1 MYELARRGYRVQLTD
16 SRFPTYDMLVV
27 SPAGKHFGIEVKGQS
42 TKNFWR
48 FNDCAPH
55 HEMYY
60 AFVFV
65 PREGTPRVFIM
76 NSGTTIQLWKEY
88 KNNATKKGAKE
99 DNMSILCKIS

>member
-1 MYELARRGYRVQLTD
+1 
-16 SRFPTYDMLVV
+16 MLVV
-27 SPAGKHFGIEVKGQS
+27 SPAGKPFGIEVKGQS

-48 FNDCAPH
+48 FNDRAPH

-99 DNMSILCKIS
+99 DNMSILCKIF